1 MQKNQF
7 LKVINNLLEFEKYFI
22 ELKDIELK
30 DIEVKITRDIKEL
43 IFKLIVIT
51 TDDMDSFEKQQKKKE
66 MKKINTI
73 KKSWYDWLISYIPI
87 TIRKSVSGFKD
98 KIVSLF
104 KTNTSPKK
112 IVYGRG
118 NKLSKP
124 IKQNIQKAFYIRR
137 EQGKLKDGIF
147 RDI

>member
-43 IFKLIVIT
+43 IFKLIIIT
-51 TDDMDSFEKQQKKKE
+51 TDDMNSFEKQQRKKE

-87 TIRKSVSGFKD
+87 TIRKSLSGFKD